1 MMLAMRGGAAPGS
14 TAPGPMLGP
23 VLGRGVR
30 LPAFCLVAAFVL
42 LLALQAAA
50 RAQGKGPLVFPDTQ
64 YEPVEWGELEGWTSD
79 DHAAAFAAFLGSCRT
94 LQVRRRQ
101 SARDLTPI
109 PAALKNICED
119 ARAAIPLDQE
129 GARKFFEDHFRP
141 IRINRL
147 GDTDGF
153 LTGYYEPIIAGSRV
167 PTGEFTAPLYR
178 RPPNL
183 VPAGRRKLGDA
194 FPSKG
199 VFVGRRVGRRK
210 IVSYYD
216 RGQIEDGALD
226 GWHLEICYLHDQVDV
241 LFAQIQGSARIRLED
256 GSILRVNYDSHNGWP
271 YTPVGRVLVDQKM
284 LSRDQVS
291 MQSIR
296 DWMEANPDPAKEV
309 RRQNKSYVFFRITDL
324 ATEDEAVGGQ
334 GVPLMPGRS
343 IAIDRALHAYGT
355 PFFIQA
361 DLPIANQK
369 AGTKFDRL
377 MIAQDTGSAIV
388 GPARADIYFGA
399 GDEAARIA
407 GRIKN
412 PGTFVMLVP
421 RELDPVAAGTDVP
434 LPPERPRMFSFNFD
448 NMPDPT
454 VPDGTADEVPLP
466 EAKPAVAAGAN
477 AAASTNGK
485 PNARHR
491 Q

>member
-1 MMLAMRGGAAPGS
+1 MRVGAAPGLVPS
-14 TAPGPMLGP
+14 LL
-23 VLGRGVR
+23 VVR
-30 LPAFCLVAAFVL
+30 VVAAVIVL
-42 LLALQAAA
+42 FALRSAAL
-50 RAQGKGPLVFPDTQ
+50 AQGNGPLVFPDTQ
-64 YEPVEWGELEGWTSD
+64 YEPVDWSDLEGWTGD

-94 LQVRRRQ
+94 LQNRRRQ
-101 SARDLTPI
+101 SARDLNPI
-109 PAALKNICED
+109 PAALKDICED
-119 ARAAIPLDQE
+119 ARQAIPLDQD

-141 IRINRL
+141 VRISRL
-147 GDTDGF
+147 GDSDGF
-153 LTGYYEPIIAGSRV
+153 LTGYYEPIIAGSRL

-199 VFVGRRVGRRK
+199 VLVGRRVGRRK
-210 IVSYYD
+210 IVPYYD
-216 RGQIEDGALD
+216 RGQIEDGAID

-256 GSILRVNYDSHNGWP
+256 GAILRVNYDSHNGWP
-271 YTPVGRVLVDQKM
+271 YTPVGRVLVDQKI
-284 LSRDQVS
+284 LGRDQVS

-296 DWMEANPDPAKEV
+296 DWMEANPDQAKEV

-324 ATEDEAVGGQ
+324 AIEDEAVGGQ

-361 DLPIANQK
+361 ELPIANQK

-421 RELDPVAAGTDVP
+421 RDLDPVAAASDVP
-434 LPPERPRMFSFNFD
+434 LPPARPGLFSFSLD

-454 VPDGTADEVPLP
+454 APDGAADEVPLP
-466 EAKPAVAAGAN
+466 EAKPAIAAGTN
-477 AAASTNGK
+477 AAPSTNSK
-485 PNARHR
+485 SNARR
-491 Q
+491 RR

>member
-1 MMLAMRGGAAPGS
+1 MMFAMRVGAAPGLVPS
-14 TAPGPMLGP
+14 LL
-23 VLGRGVR
+23 VVR
-30 LPAFCLVAAFVL
+30 VVAAVIVL
-42 LLALQAAA
+42 FALRSAAL
-50 RAQGKGPLVFPDTQ
+50 AQGNGPLVFPDTQ
-64 YEPVEWGELEGWTSD
+64 YEPVDWSDLEGWTGD

-94 LQVRRRQ
+94 LQNRRRQ
-101 SARDLTPI
+101 SARDLNPI
-109 PAALKNICED
+109 PAALKDICED
-119 ARAAIPLDQE
+119 ARQAIPLDQD

-141 IRINRL
+141 VRISRL
-147 GDTDGF
+147 GDSDGF
-153 LTGYYEPIIAGSRV
+153 LTGYYEPIIAGSRL

-199 VFVGRRVGRRK
+199 VLVGRRVGRRK
-210 IVSYYD
+210 IVPYYD
-216 RGQIEDGALD
+216 RGQIEDGAID

-256 GSILRVNYDSHNGWP
+256 GAILRVNYDSHNGWP
-271 YTPVGRVLVDQKM
+271 YTPVGRVLVDQKI
-284 LSRDQVS
+284 LGRDQVS

-296 DWMEANPDPAKEV
+296 DWMEANPDQAKEV

-324 ATEDEAVGGQ
+324 AIEDEAVGGQ

-361 DLPIANQK
+361 ELPIANQK

-421 RELDPVAAGTDVP
+421 RDLDPVAAASDVP
-434 LPPERPRMFSFNFD
+434 LPPARPGLFSFSLD

-454 VPDGTADEVPLP
+454 APDGAADEVPLP
-466 EAKPAVAAGAN
+466 EAKPAIAAGTN
-477 AAASTNGK
+477 AAPSTNSK
-485 PNARHR
+485 SNARR
-491 Q
+491 RR

>member
-1 MMLAMRGGAAPGS
+1 MLAMGWGAAPGRVRRLL
-14 TAPGPMLGP
+14 A
-23 VLGRGVR
+23 RR
-30 LPAFCLVAAFVL
+30 LPGLRLSLRLGAAFA
-42 LLALQAAA
+42 LLAALPNAVL
-50 RAQGKGPLVFPDTQ
+50 AQSSGPLIFPDTQ
-64 YEPVEWGELEGWTSD
+64 YEPVEWSELEGWSSD

-94 LQVRRRQ
+94 LQNRRRQ

-109 PAALKNICED
+109 PAALKDICDD
-119 ARAAIPLDQE
+119 ARAAIPLDAD
-129 GARKFFEDHFRP
+129 GARTFFEEHFRP

-147 GDTDGF
+147 GDSDGF

-183 VPAGRRKLGDA
+183 VPAGRRKLGEA

-199 VFVGRRVGRRK
+199 VFVGRRFGRRK
-210 IVSYYD
+210 IVPYYD

-256 GSILRVNYDSHNGWP
+256 GTILRVNYDSHNGWP
-271 YTPVGRVLVDQKM
+271 YTPVGRVLVDQKL

-296 DWMEANPDPAKEV
+296 DWMEANPDQAKEV
-309 RRQNKSYVFFRITDL
+309 RRANKSYVFFRITDL

-361 DLPIANQK
+361 ELPIANQK
-369 AGTKFDRL
+369 TGTKFDRL

-421 RELDPVAAGTDVP
+421 RELDPVAAGSDLP
-434 LPPERPRMFSFNFD
+434 LPPTRPGMFGFNFD
-448 NMPDPT
+448 TMPDPT
-454 VPDGTADEVPLP
+454 VPDGNEVPLP
-466 EAKPAVAAGAN
+466 EAKPAIAAGASAAPVSN
-477 AAASTNGK
+477 AKSNG
-485 PNARHR
+485 RR
-491 Q
+491 RR

>member
-1 MMLAMRGGAAPGS
+1 MKLAMRP
-14 TAPGPMLGP
+14 
-23 VLGRGVR
+23 
-30 LPAFCLVAAFVL
+30 
-42 LLALQAAA
+42 AAA
-50 RAQGKGPLVFPDTQ
+50 RRVGLRLLVISVALTVLPLAAWGEGSGPIVLPDTQ
-64 YEPVEWGELEGWTSD
+64 YEPVEWADLDGWTSD

-94 LQVRRRQ
+94 LQNRHRQ
-101 SARDLTPI
+101 ARELTAI
-109 PAALKNICED
+109 PAALKDICEA
-119 ARAAIPLDQE
+119 ARQAIPLDQE
-129 GARKFFEDHFRP
+129 GAKKFFEDRFRP
-141 IRINRL
+141 IRINKL

-167 PTGEFTAPLYR
+167 PTGNFTAPLYR

-183 VPAGRRKLGDA
+183 VPAGRRKLGEA

-210 IVSYYD
+210 IVPYYD

-241 LFAQIQGSARIRLED
+241 LFAQIQGSARVKLED
-256 GSILRVNYDSHNGWP
+256 GTILRVNYDSHNGWP
-271 YTPVGRVLVDQKM
+271 YTPVGRVLAEQKLM
-284 LSRDQVS
+284 TRDQVS

-296 DWMEANPDPAKEV
+296 DWMEANLEQAKEI

-334 GVPLMPGRS
+334 GVRLMPGRS

-361 DLPIANQK
+361 ELPIANQK

-412 PGTFVMLVP
+412 PGVFVMLLP
-421 RELDPVAAGTDVP
+421 RELDPVAAGSDVP
-434 LPPERPRMFSFNFD
+434 LPPTRPGLFSFNFES
-448 NMPDPT
+448 MADPT
-454 VPDGTADEVPLP
+454 APDSATDNVPLP
-466 EAKPAVAAGAN
+466 EAKPEIAPSRGSVP
-477 AAASTNGK
+477 AAATNTK
-485 PNARHR
+485 PTARHR
-491 Q
+491 R

>member
-1 MMLAMRGGAAPGS
+1 MMFAMRGGAAPG
-14 TAPGPMLGP
+14 LVLHRLVLP
-23 VLGRGVR
+23 VLR
-30 LPAFCLVAAFVL
+30 AVAALVVL
-42 LLALQAAA
+42 FALQAPAF
-50 RAQGKGPLVFPDTQ
+50 AQDGPLVFPDTQ
-64 YEPVEWGELEGWTSD
+64 YEPVEWSELEGWTSD

-94 LQVRRRQ
+94 LQNRRRQ
-101 SARDLTPI
+101 SVRDLTPI
-109 PAALKNICED
+109 PVALKDICED
-119 ARAAIPLDQE
+119 ARQAIPLEEE
-129 GARKFFEDHFRP
+129 GARKFFEDHFRL

-167 PTGEFTAPLYR
+167 PTGEFNAPLYR

-199 VFVGRRVGRRK
+199 VFVGRRLGRRK
-210 IVSYYD
+210 IVPYYD

-256 GSILRVNYDSHNGWP
+256 GAILRVNYDSHNGWP
-271 YTPVGRVLVDQKM
+271 YTPVGRVLVDQKI
-284 LSRDQVS
+284 LSREQVS

-296 DWMEANPDPAKEV
+296 DWMEANPDQAKEA

-334 GVPLMPGRS
+334 GAPLMPGRS

-361 DLPIANQK
+361 ELPIANQK
-369 AGTKFDRL
+369 TGTKFDRL

-421 RELDPVAAGTDVP
+421 RALDPVAAASEVP
-434 LPPERPRMFSFNFD
+434 LPPPRPGPFSFNFD

-454 VPDGTADEVPLP
+454 APDGAADEVPLP
-466 EAKPAVAAGAN
+466 ETKPAMTAGAN
-477 AAASTNGK
+477 GAPSANGK
-485 PNARHR
+485 SHVRR
-491 Q
+491 RR